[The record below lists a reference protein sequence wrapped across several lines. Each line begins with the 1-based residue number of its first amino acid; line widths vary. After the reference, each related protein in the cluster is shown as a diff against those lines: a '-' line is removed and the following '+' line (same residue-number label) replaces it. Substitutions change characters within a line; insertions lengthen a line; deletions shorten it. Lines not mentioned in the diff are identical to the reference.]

1 MTRSAAEI
9 LDRESST
16 PLHSQLKAA
25 IDARIESGEWPP
37 EGQLPP
43 ERELCERFQVS
54 RITVR
59 QALHQ
64 LVTEGRLLRIHGRGT
79 YVASSPLKKQLLPL
93 VGFSEDMQSRGQKP
107 GARVLRFEAAPA
119 SLAVAQ
125 ALQLTSGEE
134 VFVLKRLRLANGRPM
149 AIETVQMPE
158 KLCPGIIGES
168 LEDRSLYGLL
178 RQKYAIHPA
187 RALQLWQAV
196 ACPASDAK
204 LLDLPKGTPVLQ
216 IQRTTYDQHGR
227 PFEYLDSFFRGDKY
241 VYYAELK
248 NEGSIPESPSE
259 SMARRARG

>member
-119 SLAVAQ
+119 SSPSPAVCGSLPA
-125 ALQLTSGEE
+125 E
-134 VFVLKRLRLANGRPM
+134 VFVLKRLRLAGANRRHQT
-149 AIETVQMPE
+149 IRCR
-158 KLCPGIIGES
+158 KLARDHRRS
-168 LEDRSLYGLL
+168 LQDRSLWLL
-178 RQKYAIHPA
+178 RRSTPSTP
-187 RALQLWQAV
+187 RAAAL
-196 ACPASDAK
+196 
-204 LLDLPKGTPVLQ
+204 
-216 IQRTTYDQHGR
+216 
-227 PFEYLDSFFRGDKY
+227 
-241 VYYAELK
+241 
-248 NEGSIPESPSE
+248 
-259 SMARRARG
+259 